1 MSYTFFHRIKRIS
14 ILVSV
19 SETNLIFLQG
29 SSHRKPS
36 KKRILNQ
43 LQSEVKALKETF
55 LRAADI
61 VEEMGIAMETLD
73 EIDDIST
80 NSTFTSQSTLQRNRR
95 SLQLN
100 MTDLGVQETPLV
112 KSLAEKMRGMPI
124 TNVRRIRSG
133 VKSIF
138 KYNALKEYNMNASCL
153 LLFK

>member
-1 MSYTFFHRIKRIS
+1 M
-14 ILVSV
+14 VSV

-61 VEEMGIAMETLD
+61 VEEMGLAMETLD
-73 EIDDIST
+73 DIDDIST
-80 NSTFTSQSTLQRNRR
+80 NSTSPSQSTFERSKR

-100 MTDLGVQETPLV
+100 MTDYGVKETPLV
-112 KSLAEKMRGMPI
+112 KSLAEKMRVLPI

-133 VKSIF
+133 VKSFF
-138 KYNALKEYNMNASCL
+138 KYHALKEYTNSFFGVSMNYKCL
-153 LLFK
+153 GL

>member
-1 MSYTFFHRIKRIS
+1 M
-14 ILVSV
+14 
-19 SETNLIFLQG
+19 
-29 SSHRKPS
+29 
-36 KKRILNQ
+36 
-43 LQSEVKALKETF
+43 KETF

-95 SLQLN
+95 SLKLN

-138 KYNALKEYNMNASCL
+138 KYHALKEYTIYL
-153 LLFK
+153 PQ

>member
-1 MSYTFFHRIKRIS
+1 M
-14 ILVSV
+14 
-19 SETNLIFLQG
+19 QG

-61 VEEMGIAMETLD
+61 VEEMGLAMETLD
-73 EIDDIST
+73 DIDDIST
-80 NSTFTSQSTLQRNRR
+80 NSTSTSQSTLERSKR

-100 MTDLGVQETPLV
+100 IKDYGVQETPLV
-112 KSLAEKMRGMPI
+112 KSLAEKMRVLPI

-138 KYNALKEYNMNASCL
+138 KYHS
-153 LLFK
+153 FKNHNPLPQ

>member
-1 MSYTFFHRIKRIS
+1 M
-14 ILVSV
+14 
-19 SETNLIFLQG
+19 
-29 SSHRKPS
+29 
-36 KKRILNQ
+36 
-43 LQSEVKALKETF
+43 KETF

-100 MTDLGVQETPLV
+100 MTDYGVQETPLV
-112 KSLAEKMRGMPI
+112 KSLAEKMRAMPI

-133 VKSIF
+133 VKSIL
-138 KYNALKEYNMNASCL
+138 KYHVLKE
-153 LLFK
+153 